1 MMIAQDQTHLK
12 RILRRRASGQGGRSM
27 DDRAYALEHIRQVIR
42 HDVLYL
48 DDLRVHRVPRFKE
61 LLELLD
67 LRASRNANFNA
78 DGSGFKCWG

>member
-1 MMIAQDQTHLK
+1 
-12 RILRRRASGQGGRSM
+12 M

-61 LLELLD
+61 FLELLD